1 MTDATLEEIIPEGMV
16 MTNGNNKD
24 WTKKDGKAI
33 INIEALKPKETR
45 NYYISLDWIN
55 NESSLGT
62 LKNQVQLTNVKN
74 EDNIE
79 ENNKEDN
86 KDSAE
91 IVISISTGIQ
101 KYLILIC
108 ILGIVLIMICVF
120 IIKKS
125 NLIEKM

>member
-1 MTDATLEEIIPEGMV
+1 M
-16 MTNGNNKD
+16 
-24 WTKKDGKAI
+24 
-33 INIEALKPKETR
+33 
-45 NYYISLDWIN
+45 
-55 NESSLGT
+55 GT